1 VLFRSYRSRI
11 SETRGHWDKEINLS
25 RHRSSA
31 QLAIYTNGFTDR
43 KRRYIK
49 ELWKGKSV
57 KFVKKVKD
65 FTLFSKDKSW
75 TKYAHGM
82 SSPDMSCYFDLLKLY
97 NYPKTQWR
105 DIITEFQS
113 CINKIVEEFIDLDAI
128 EIPEAWIIAD
138 KAKNNKPKPKAAK
151 NGKIKEKGDVNV
163 KEATTPERETGSNA
177 KFVPS
182 VYDGKLLHKRKV
194 LTVYAKEEDRSKLDY
209 LFGLFKKQENEIVFV
224 IMSDREIK
232 VLEMYSLH
240 NFMSLDKFLKG
251 HNKPFK
257 RMMTALL
264 IGRAREIYRN
274 AFNCRKVLSNISEQ
288 LSNDL
293 IDLSEYYELR
303 NWTWLKG
310 NPGLKLEEHAAKYNL
325 YDLETFTKLSRV
337 EKLLSKHTFIN
348 KICGTVTGYSGQVL
362 HNNGMM
368 DVMKDMCRYK
378 NMRMNL
384 SNYRLVEKQEVS
396 ELEEAA

>member
-1 VLFRSYRSRI
+1 MVF
-11 SETRGHWDKEINLS
+11 
-25 RHRSSA
+25 
-31 QLAIYTNGFTDR
+31 
-43 KRRYIK
+43 
-49 ELWKGKSV
+49 
-57 KFVKKVKD
+57 
-65 FTLFSKDKSW
+65 
-75 TKYAHGM
+75 
-82 SSPDMSCYFDLLKLY
+82 
-97 NYPKTQWR
+97 
-105 DIITEFQS
+105 
-113 CINKIVEEFIDLDAI
+113 
-128 EIPEAWIIAD
+128 
-138 KAKNNKPKPKAAK
+138 
-151 NGKIKEKGDVNV
+151 
-163 KEATTPERETGSNA
+163 
-177 KFVPS
+177 
-182 VYDGKLLHKRKV
+182 DGKLLHKRKV

-232 VLEMYSLH
+232 VLEMYDLH

-274 AFNCRKVLSNISEQ
+274 AFNCRKVLSNVSEQ

-293 IDLSEYYELR
+293 NDLSEYYELR

-310 NPGLKLEEHAAKYNL
+310 DPGLKLEEHAAKYNL

-337 EKLLSKHTFIN
+337 EKLLSKHPFIN
-348 KICGTVTGYSGQVL
+348 KICGTLTTGYSGQVL